1 VPTIIIG
8 DERFEGVPDRKWLK
22 SAINKLYL

>member
-1 VPTIIIG
+1 TIIIG